1 MTSLNFYQ
9 QVLAKIMQNPVVLDV
24 ETTTANKGNVHH
36 LHNRLVTLQT
46 KVGHTNPSVYFNE
59 SFLEAKKQVLEAS
72 CVIVFNG
79 KFDLAWFKREFGVV
93 PTCIWDCQLAEFL
106 FSNQTKIF
114 PSLENTAQAY
124 GIPGKIDIVKTEY
137 WEKGIDTDKIPKEI
151 LAEYGAQDVEVTWQV
166 FLKQVERFKDEQL
179 SKFRLFR
186 LHCNDQLVLLEMEH
200 NGIMYDCAA
209 SLSKADTVDAQ
220 VSNIIYKLNQFA
232 EGVPIN
238 WSSRDHLSVFLYGGT
253 ITTETRVPIGVFKSG
268 AKAGQPRFKIIKT
281 DYDIPRKLEPVKGS
295 ELAKEGYFSTDES
308 TLMSVKANKTMKKV
322 IEWLLEKVGL
332 EKLNSTY
339 LRKLPKL
346 IEDNVWEPNMI
357 FSTLNQ
363 CRVITGRLSSDKPNQ
378 QNFPKE
384 AKQFCISRYPC

>member
-1 MTSLNFYQ
+1 
-9 QVLAKIMQNPVVLDV
+9 MQNPVVLDV

-46 KVGHTNPSVYFNE
+46 KAGNTKPSVHFKD
-59 SFLEAKKQVLEAS
+59 SFLDAKKQVLEAS

-79 KFDLAWFKREFGVV
+79 KFDLAWFKREFGTV
-93 PTCIWDCQLAEFL
+93 PTCIWDCQLAEFM

-114 PSLENTAQAY
+114 HSLEATAQDY
-124 GIPGKIDIVKTEY
+124 GIAGKLDIVKTKY
-137 WEKGIDTDKIPKEI
+137 WEKGIDTDEIPEEI
-151 LAEYGAQDVEVTWQV
+151 LAEYGAQDVEITWKI
-166 FLKQVERFKDEQL
+166 FLKQVERFKEEQL

-209 SLSKADTVDAQ
+209 SLSKADHVDAQ
-220 VSNIIYKLNQFA
+220 INNIIYKLNQFA
-232 EGVPIN
+232 DGIPIN

-253 ITTETRVPIGVFKSG
+253 IKTETRVPIGVYKTG
-268 AKAGQPRFKIIKT
+268 AKAGQPRYKIIET
-281 DYDIPRKLEPVKGS
+281 AYDVARKIEPVKGS
-295 ELAKEGYFSTDES
+295 ELAKEGYYSTDEP
-308 TLMSVKANKTMKKV
+308 TLMSVKANKTMKTV
-322 IEWLLEKVGL
+322 INWLLEKTGL
-332 EKLNSTY
+332 EKLNGTY

-346 IEDNVWEPNMI
+346 IETNCWEPNMI